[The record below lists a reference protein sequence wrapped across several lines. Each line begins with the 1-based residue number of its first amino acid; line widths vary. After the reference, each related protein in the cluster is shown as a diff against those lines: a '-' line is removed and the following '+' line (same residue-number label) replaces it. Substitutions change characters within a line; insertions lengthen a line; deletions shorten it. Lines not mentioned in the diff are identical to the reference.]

1 VRSRKVSP
9 IEQVAVHGLLIIWLL
24 ISVIPFVW
32 MVSTSFKGPGEI
44 FIFPPRWIPRN
55 PTFNNY
61 IDLFQEM
68 NFGRPFLNS
77 VLVSLSTTFLS
88 VLIATMAGYGF
99 AKFHFKN
106 KNLLFLFILGT
117 IMVPGQITMIPVFLL
132 LSRMN
137 LLNTYWGLIL
147 PAIANAFNIFFMRQY
162 IMGVPDELIEAAKI
176 DGAHEGW
183 IFFRIILPLARPA
196 MAAITIFTFTGS
208 WNNFLWP
215 LIIATDES
223 MYTLPVAV
231 SVLGGQYTEN
241 IAMQMAGSVIVIL
254 PLIIVFLFTQRYFIK
269 GITFTGMKGKK
280 VLLSL

>member
-44 FIFPPRWIPRN
+44 YIFPPRWIPRN
-55 PTFNNY
+55 PTFDNY

-77 VLVSLSTTFLS
+77 VIVSLSTTFLS
-88 VLIATMAGYGF
+88 VLVATMAGYGF
-99 AKFHFKN
+99 AKFRFKN

-132 LSRMN
+132 LSRLN

-162 IMGVPDELIEAAKI
+162 IMGIPDELIEAAKI

-269 GITFTGMKGKK
+269 GITFTGMKG
-280 VLLSL
+280 

>member
-1 VRSRKVSP
+1 MRSRKVSP

-44 FIFPPRWIPRN
+44 FVFPPRWIPRN
-55 PTFNNY
+55 PTFDNY
-61 IDLFQEM
+61 INLFQNM

-77 VLVSLSTTFLS
+77 VIVSLSTTFLS
-88 VLIATMAGYGF
+88 VLVATMAGYGF

-132 LSRMN
+132 LSQLN
-137 LLNTYWGLIL
+137 LLNTYLGLIL

-162 IMGVPDELIEAAKI
+162 IMGIPDELIEAAKM

-183 IFFRIILPLARPA
+183 IFFRIILPLAGPA
-196 MAAITIFTFTGS
+196 MAAITIFTFTGA
-208 WNNFLWP
+208 WNSFLWP
-215 LIIATDES
+215 LILATDES
-223 MYTLPVAV
+223 MYTLPVAI
-231 SVLGGQYTEN
+231 SVLQGQYSGE
-241 IAMQMAGSVIVIL
+241 IAMQMSGSVIVIL
-254 PLIIVFLFTQRYFIK
+254 PLIIVFLFTQQYFIK
-269 GITFTGMKGKK
+269 GITFTGMKG
-280 VLLSL
+280 

>member
-1 VRSRKVSP
+1 MRSRKVSP

-44 FIFPPRWIPRN
+44 FVFPPRWIPRN
-55 PTFNNY
+55 PTFDNY
-61 IDLFQEM
+61 INLFQNM

-77 VLVSLSTTFLS
+77 VIVSLSTTFLS
-88 VLIATMAGYGF
+88 VLVATMAGYGF

-132 LSRMN
+132 LSQLN
-137 LLNTYWGLIL
+137 LLNTYLGLIL

-162 IMGVPDELIEAAKI
+162 IMGIPDELIEAAKM

-183 IFFRIILPLARPA
+183 IFFRIILPLAGPA
-196 MAAITIFTFTGS
+196 MAAITIFTFTGA
-208 WNNFLWP
+208 WNSFLWP
-215 LIIATDES
+215 LILATDES
-223 MYTLPVAV
+223 MYTLPVAI
-231 SVLGGQYTEN
+231 SVLQGQYSGE

-254 PLIIVFLFTQRYFIK
+254 PLIIVFLFTQQYFIK
-269 GITFTGMKGKK
+269 GITFTGMKG
-280 VLLSL
+280 

>member
-1 VRSRKVSP
+1 MRSRKVSP

-44 FIFPPRWIPRN
+44 YIFPPRWIPRN
-55 PTFNNY
+55 PTFDNY

-77 VLVSLSTTFLS
+77 VIVSLFTTFLS
-88 VLIATMAGYGF
+88 VLVATMAGYGF
-99 AKFHFKN
+99 AKFRFKN

-132 LSRMN
+132 LSRLN

-162 IMGVPDELIEAAKI
+162 IMGIPDELIEAAKI

-269 GITFTGMKGKK
+269 GITFTGMKG
-280 VLLSL
+280 

>member
-9 IEQVAVHGLLIIWLL
+9 IEQVTVHGLLIIWLL

-32 MVSTSFKGPGEI
+32 MLSTSFKGPEEI

-61 IDLFQEM
+61 IDLFQNM

-77 VLVSLSTTFLS
+77 VIVSLSTTFLS

-106 KNLLFLFILGT
+106 KNLLFLLILGT

-132 LSRMN
+132 LSRLN

-162 IMGVPDELIEAAKI
+162 IMGVPDELIEAAKM

-183 IFFRIILPLARPA
+183 IFFRIILPLSRPA

-269 GITFTGMKGKK
+269 GITFTGMKG
-280 VLLSL
+280 

>member
-1 VRSRKVSP
+1 MRKRKISP
-9 IEQVAVHGLLIIWLL
+9 IEQIIVHTVLIIWLL
-24 ISVIPFVW
+24 ISVIPFIW

-44 FIFPPRWIPRN
+44 FIFPPRWIPKS
-55 PTFNNY
+55 PTFQNY
-61 IDLFQEM
+61 IDLFQKV

-77 VLVSLSTTFLS
+77 VIVSLSTTFLS

-106 KNLLFLFILGT
+106 KNILFLVILGT
-117 IMVPGQITMIPVFLL
+117 IMVPGQITMIPIFLL
-132 LSRMN
+132 LTQLN

-147 PAIANAFNIFFMRQY
+147 PAIANAFNIFFMRQF
-162 IMGVPDELIEAAKI
+162 ISGIPDELIEAAKM

-183 IFFRIILPLARPA
+183 IFFRVILPLAKPA

-223 MYTLPVAV
+223 MYTLPVAI
-231 SVLGGQYTEN
+231 SILGGQYTEN

-269 GITFTGMKGKK
+269 GITFTGLKG
-280 VLLSL
+280 

>member
-1 VRSRKVSP
+1 MRKRKISP
-9 IEQVAVHGLLIIWLL
+9 IEQIIVHTVLIIWLL
-24 ISVIPFVW
+24 ISVIPFIW

-44 FIFPPRWIPRN
+44 FIFPPRWIPKS
-55 PTFNNY
+55 PTFQNY
-61 IDLFQEM
+61 IDLFQKV

-77 VLVSLSTTFLS
+77 VIVSLSTTFLS

-106 KNLLFLFILGT
+106 KNILFLVILGT

-132 LSRMN
+132 LTQLN

-147 PAIANAFNIFFMRQY
+147 PAIANAFNIFFMRQF
-162 IMGVPDELIEAAKI
+162 ISGIPDELIEAAKM

-183 IFFRIILPLARPA
+183 IFFKVILPLARPA

-223 MYTLPVAV
+223 MYTLPVAI
-231 SVLGGQYTEN
+231 SILGGQYTEN

-269 GITFTGMKGKK
+269 GITFTGLKG
-280 VLLSL
+280 

>member
-1 VRSRKVSP
+1 MRSRKVSP

-24 ISVIPFVW
+24 ISVIPFIW
-32 MVSTSFKGPGEI
+32 MLSTSFKGPGEI

-55 PTFNNY
+55 PTFDNY

-77 VLVSLSTTFLS
+77 VIVSLFTTFLS
-88 VLIATMAGYGF
+88 VLVATMAGYGF
-99 AKFHFKN
+99 AKFRFKN

-132 LSRMN
+132 LSRLN

-162 IMGVPDELIEAAKI
+162 IMGIPDELIEAAKI

-269 GITFTGMKGKK
+269 GITFTGMKG
-280 VLLSL
+280 

>member
-1 VRSRKVSP
+1 MRSRKVSS

-24 ISVIPFVW
+24 ISVIPFIW
-32 MVSTSFKGPGEI
+32 MLSTSFKGPGEI

-61 IDLFQEM
+61 IDLFQNM

-77 VLVSLSTTFLS
+77 VIVSLSTTFLS
-88 VLIATMAGYGF
+88 VLVATMAGYGF
-99 AKFHFKN
+99 AKFRFKN

-132 LSRMN
+132 LSRLN

-162 IMGVPDELIEAAKI
+162 IMSIPDELIEAAKI

-269 GITFTGMKGKK
+269 GITFTGMKG
-280 VLLSL
+280 

>member
-1 VRSRKVSP
+1 MRSRKVSS

-44 FIFPPRWIPRN
+44 YIFPPRWIPKN
-55 PTFNNY
+55 PTLNNY

-77 VLVSLSTTFLS
+77 VIVSLSTTFLS
-88 VLIATMAGYGF
+88 VLVATMAGYGF
-99 AKFHFKN
+99 AKFRFKN

-132 LSRMN
+132 LSRLN
-137 LLNTYWGLIL
+137 LLNTYLGLIL

-162 IMGVPDELIEAAKI
+162 IMSIPDELIEAAKM

-196 MAAITIFTFTGS
+196 MAAITIFTFTGA
-208 WNNFLWP
+208 WNSFLWP
-215 LIIATDES
+215 LILATDES

-231 SVLGGQYTEN
+231 SVLQGQYGEN

-254 PLIIVFLFTQRYFIK
+254 PLIIVFLLTQRYFIK
-269 GITFTGMKGKK
+269 GITFTGMK
-280 VLLSL
+280 V

>member
-1 VRSRKVSP
+1 MRSRKVSP

-24 ISVIPFVW
+24 ISVIPFIW
-32 MVSTSFKGPGEI
+32 MLSTSFKGPGEI

-61 IDLFQEM
+61 IDLFQNM

-77 VLVSLSTTFLS
+77 VIVSLSTTFLS
-88 VLIATMAGYGF
+88 VLVATMAGYGF
-99 AKFHFKN
+99 AKFRFKN

-132 LSRMN
+132 LSRLN
-137 LLNTYWGLIL
+137 LLNTYLGLIL

-162 IMGVPDELIEAAKI
+162 IMSIPDELIEAAKM

-269 GITFTGMKGKK
+269 GITFTGMKG
-280 VLLSL
+280 

>member
-1 VRSRKVSP
+1 MRKIKVSP
-9 IEQVAVHGLLIIWLL
+9 IEQIVVHLILIIWLL

-32 MVSTSFKGPGEI
+32 MLSTSFKGPGEI
-44 FIFPPRWIPRN
+44 FIFPPRWIPKN
-55 PTFNNY
+55 PTLKNY
-61 IDLFQEM
+61 KDLFQQM

-77 VLVSLSTTFLS
+77 IIVSLSTTFLS
-88 VLIATMAGYGF
+88 VLLATMAGYGF
-99 AKFHFKN
+99 AKFQFKN
-106 KNLLFLFILGT
+106 KNALFLLILGT
-117 IMVPGQITMIPVFLL
+117 VMVPGQITMIPVFLL
-132 LSRMN
+132 LTKLN

-147 PAIANAFNIFFMRQY
+147 PALANAFNIFFMRQF
-162 IMGVPDELIEAAKI
+162 ISGIPDELIEAAKM
-176 DGAHEGW
+176 DGANEGW
-183 IFFRIILPLARPA
+183 IFFKVILPLSKPA

-254 PLIIVFLFTQRYFIK
+254 PLIVVFLFTQKYFIK
-269 GITFTGMKGKK
+269 GITFTGLKG
-280 VLLSL
+280 

>member
-1 VRSRKVSP
+1 MRSRKVSP
-9 IEQVAVHGLLIIWLL
+9 IEQVAVHGILIIWLL

-44 FIFPPRWIPRN
+44 YIFPPRWIPRN
-55 PTFNNY
+55 PTFDNY

-77 VLVSLSTTFLS
+77 VIVSLSTTFLS
-88 VLIATMAGYGF
+88 VLVATMAGYGF

-117 IMVPGQITMIPVFLL
+117 IMVPGHITMIPVFLL
-132 LSRMN
+132 LSQLN
-137 LLNTYWGLIL
+137 LLNTYLGLIL

-162 IMGVPDELIEAAKI
+162 IMGIPDELIEAAKM

-183 IFFRIILPLARPA
+183 IFFRVILPLARPA
-196 MAAITIFTFTGS
+196 MAAITIFTFTGA
-208 WNNFLWP
+208 WNSFLWP
-215 LIIATDES
+215 LILATDES

-231 SVLGGQYTEN
+231 SVLQGQYGEN

-269 GITFTGMKGKK
+269 GITFTGMKG
-280 VLLSL
+280 

>member
-1 VRSRKVSP
+1 M
-9 IEQVAVHGLLIIWLL
+9 L
-24 ISVIPFVW
+24 
-32 MVSTSFKGPGEI
+32 STSFKGAGEI

-61 IDLFQEM
+61 IDLFQNM

-77 VLVSLSTTFLS
+77 VIVSLSTTFLS

-106 KNLLFLFILGT
+106 KNLLFLLILGT

-162 IMGVPDELIEAAKI
+162 IMGVPDELIEAAKM

-183 IFFRIILPLARPA
+183 IFFRIILPLSRPA

-269 GITFTGMKGKK
+269 GISFTGMKG
-280 VLLSL
+280 

>member
-1 VRSRKVSP
+1 MRSRKVSL
-9 IEQVAVHGLLIIWLL
+9 IEQVTVHGLLIIWLL

-32 MVSTSFKGPGEI
+32 MLSTSFKGAGEI

-61 IDLFQEM
+61 IDLFQNM

-77 VLVSLSTTFLS
+77 VIVSLSTTFLS

-106 KNLLFLFILGT
+106 KNLLFLLILGT

-162 IMGVPDELIEAAKI
+162 IMGVPDELIEAAKM

-183 IFFRIILPLARPA
+183 IFFRIILPLSRPA

-269 GITFTGMKGKK
+269 GISFTGMKG
-280 VLLSL
+280 

>member
-1 VRSRKVSP
+1 MRKRKISP
-9 IEQVAVHGLLIIWLL
+9 IEQIVVHAVLFIWLL
-24 ISVIPFVW
+24 ISVIPFIW

-44 FIFPPRWIPRN
+44 FVFPPKWIPRA
-55 PTFNNY
+55 PTFQNY
-61 IDLFQEM
+61 IDLFQEV

-77 VLVSLSTTFLS
+77 VIVSLSTTFLS

-99 AKFHFKN
+99 AKFNFKN
-106 KNLLFLFILGT
+106 KNVLFLVILGT

-132 LSRMN
+132 LTQFN

-147 PAIANAFNIFFMRQY
+147 PAIANAFNIFFMRQF
-162 IMGVPDELIEAAKI
+162 ISGIPDELIEAAKM

-183 IFFRIILPLARPA
+183 IFFKVILPLSKPA

-254 PLIIVFLFTQRYFIK
+254 PLIVVFLFTQKYFIK
-269 GITFTGMKGKK
+269 GITFTGLKG
-280 VLLSL
+280 

>member
-1 VRSRKVSP
+1 MRSRKVSP

-269 GITFTGMKGKK
+269 GITFTGMKG
-280 VLLSL
+280 

>member
-1 VRSRKVSP
+1 MRSRKVSP

-88 VLIATMAGYGF
+88 VFVATMAGYGF
-99 AKFHFKN
+99 AKFRFKN

-269 GITFTGMKGKK
+269 GITFTGMKG
-280 VLLSL
+280 